1 MSKTLYFKR
10 DSSTFG
16 KKLND
21 EFVVINSRTESF
33 FVLNQTGEVIYKM
46 LGRKKTLRQIEEQIL
61 SLFGAKVI
69 NLQNDIKSF
78 LNEGRLKGLFR
89 EIS

>member
-1 MSKTLYFKR
+1 
-10 DSSTFG
+10 
-16 KKLND
+16 
-21 EFVVINSRTESF
+21 
-33 FVLNQTGEVIYKM
+33 M
-46 LGRKKTLRQIEEQIL
+46 LGRKKTIKQIEKQLL